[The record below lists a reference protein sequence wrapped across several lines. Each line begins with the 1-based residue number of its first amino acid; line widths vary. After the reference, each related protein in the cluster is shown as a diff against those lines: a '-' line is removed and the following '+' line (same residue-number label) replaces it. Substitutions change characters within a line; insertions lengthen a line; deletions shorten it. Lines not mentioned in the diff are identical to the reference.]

1 MKFEEILQLQF
12 HEKFSKWDKN
22 LRNSTLCAASC
33 DASIVLQCGNFVIL
47 LPLPLSQKSRE
58 INVFTKNIKNLTLN
72 WFDGRNF
79 ALHAEN
85 FSFFHIICISRHL
98 WRNFVKLT
106 LRKEIIFTEKL
117 LYLWIWTEFALQAI
131 FSVCIDF
138 VQLSFWF
145 EQIHQCP
152 IFLPRTV
159 ERGSITSAFIGNTGD
174 HGTLKTNKY
183 KNRYHK

>member
-79 ALHAEN
+79 ALQRIFR
-85 FSFFHIICISRHL
+85 FSTLFAFQDTFEEIS
-98 WRNFVKLT
+98 WN
-106 LRKEIIFTEKL
+106 
-117 LYLWIWTEFALQAI
+117 
-131 FSVCIDF
+131 
-138 VQLSFWF
+138 
-145 EQIHQCP
+145 
-152 IFLPRTV
+152 
-159 ERGSITSAFIGNTGD
+159 
-174 HGTLKTNKY
+174 
-183 KNRYHK
+183 